1 MYPSILTPDEDSD
14 RVLADLAPMILELPV
29 SSLRSLH
36 IDARIPGKT
45 VPTVLESAVSS
56 TIIRCGPSLTSL
68 RIEVSLSD
76 AAVQHITKLPKLTL
90 WKAVDGPPRVSD
102 LHLSNTFPQ
111 LETLE
116 LITEE
121 LALEWIPFFG
131 AISRHASSS
140 QPSDRRPVQ
149 KLIVLESCA
158 EIPVDAAF
166 MSPTMQFRGLA
177 KLWPNSSCPN
187 ANGCTFQLDG

>member
-1 MYPSILTPDEDSD
+1 MYPSILAPDEDSD

-76 AAVQHITKLPKLTL
+76 AAVQHIMKLPKLTL
-90 WKAVDGPPRVSD
+90 WKAVNGPPRVSD

-121 LALEWIPFFG
+121 SLEWIPFFG

-140 QPSDRRPVQ
+140 QLSDRRPVQ

-158 EIPVDAAF
+158 EIPVDATF
-166 MSPTMQFRGLA
+166 MSPIMQFRGLA
-177 KLWPNSSCPN
+177 KLWLNSSCPN